1 VGQIIGYGWRWSKND
16 KKKVESSDSR
26 AVKMNF
32 GTLGESE
39 WEEELSTAAMRQF

>member
-1 VGQIIGYGWRWSKND
+1 MEQKWQ

-26 AVKMNF
+26 AVKINF

-39 WEEELSTAAMRQF
+39 WEEELSMAAMRQFERD